1 MASANNRL
9 VTEQNIFNYCISGD
23 LKALK
28 ECAHS
33 VGQVVHKNSLDG
45 QTCLIVACRNGHLDV
60 AEYLIDV
67 HGADVEQVGVVE
79 FEGEQVEGVPPLWCA
94 AASGHLKLVELLVSR
109 GADVN
114 RTTITNSTALRAACF
129 DGHEQVVRYLV
140 EHGAN
145 IENPN
150 RHGHTCL
157 MISCYRRHDNI
168 VEYLLSKNARVNRRS
183 AKGNTALHDCT
194 ESGNLKC
201 LQLLLSHGA
210 IMRKDEYGQSPIM
223 SGANAAFKKIVDYLS
238 VFDIPD
244 TGQKISFHE
253 KAAAYDLLGASLF
266 DRHSLV
272 QDAVAAWFQAIKYR
286 TEFVIY
292 NTIVPLEIVHPD
304 INNYKFI
311 PHRVP
316 KCSYCKNGLK
326 SSFTSSPP
334 STSSVSVNDEDAE
347 VTVGGGGGGGNAAS
361 GGGEEGAEVQ
371 NDGCVVNREYDS
383 NNNNNDDER
392 WSLTNISPKNCWSL
406 LSLAAREAV
415 GLSEYNRKAEQS
427 YSQSL
432 FSQRNKQSTIINQLL
447 SRRNAYNS
455 NNNNNHNNNNSQ
467 YNKLSSTKRQNSSQ
481 EFTNIYKSKYEK
493 LKLDLQN
500 AYQCEFER
508 LGHSL
513 YRSNSIRDYTTSDIH
528 SASFCSAFLQGAHN
542 SRLGLRS
549 SCSSDYFDQMPVS
562 PTTSISSTAGG
573 GCGGTPPPTSATS
586 SSHSPTPVV
595 SSHPNGVFIQSV
607 LPVDPILGFEPK
619 CCQIARYRRWLL
631 EPVDD
636 NDHGDDDEQASRS
649 GNTRNNNA
657 EQMSVTKYINQCT
670 NCQRILVSMNN
681 VHLMSNN
688 DDDGDGDGAFNE
700 SVCPICKTVI
710 KDSSGNCSG
719 DDKNGTKQSTTST
732 GNGHVSATES
742 AEDSSMYICPQCH
755 LATEDHPLIRRLKQC
770 GEEAFG
776 HVCEFRTHEELA
788 SLMSNTHVLRL
799 QSLLI
804 RLRILGP
811 DHPDTIYFIRYR
823 GAIYADAD
831 NFHQCLSLWR
841 YALELQRT
849 FLEPLCHVSQAAFV
863 SFAELFHFVLT
874 NSCIGLPAIDLN
886 PTLIVDCLELAI
898 DNIERGMDYSFYHW
912 HHRHPWSYTA
922 ADKEAINLMRH
933 VSLCL
938 HFIAMILIHYGPN
951 SKALPNI
958 RPLRR
963 QLTSGITQVVN
974 ETFNDLI
981 QDHTANLST
990 VIPNIQDLITT
1001 TTNNNNSSGNIG
1013 DGQSNSSANEMKKR
1027 LSPELLQR
1035 FFRQVYRLVKL
1046 DPRVHRGQSL
1056 IHLACSPETS
1066 TVGRFMICPF
1076 PNVNVLSLLFEL
1088 GADANCADVDGQRP
1102 IGHVLAQRRLKS
1114 SDHASLIKTLVKC
1127 GAHLDATNRNSQTVL
1142 YQRFQHILA
1151 ESHVQVLNH
1160 VTLACHA
1167 ARVANRYG
1175 LTASN
1180 PSVQA
1185 YLPSYLLSFLQMHQ

>member
-1 MASANNRL
+1 MAAASKTESRL

-23 LKALK
+23 LKSLK

-60 AEYLIDV
+60 AEYLIDF

-94 AASGHLKLVELLVSR
+94 AAAGHLKLVELLVSR

-157 MISCYRRHDNI
+157 MISCYRRHDSI

-201 LQLLLSHGA
+201 LQLLLNHRA
-210 IMRKDEYGQSPIM
+210 IMRKDEYGQLPIM
-223 SGANAAFKKIVDYLS
+223 SGANAAFKKIVDFLAT
-238 VFDIPD
+238 VDIPD
-244 TGQKISFHE
+244 TTQTISVSE

-272 QDAVAAWFQAIKYR
+272 QDAIAAWYHAINLR
-286 TEFVIY
+286 QELPSY
-292 NTIVPLEIVHPD
+292 N
-304 INNYKFI
+304 NNNKFI
-311 PHRVP
+311 PHPVP
-316 KCSYCKNGLK
+316 KCTCMNEPTSCVEGQTTCTTTTTTSI
-326 SSFTSSPP
+326 SS
-334 STSSVSVNDEDAE
+334 
-347 VTVGGGGGGGNAAS
+347 
-361 GGGEEGAEVQ
+361 
-371 NDGCVVNREYDS
+371 S
-383 NNNNNDDER
+383 NTPN
-392 WSLTNISPKNCWSL
+392 NCWSL
-406 LSLAAREAV
+406 ISLAAREAI
-415 GLSEYNRKAEQS
+415 GMAETSRTNEQN
-427 YSQSL
+427 YSSSSIWQHHQKSAV
-432 FSQRNKQSTIINQLL
+432 INQIL
-447 SRRNAYNS
+447 SKNY
-455 NNNNNHNNNNSQ
+455 
-467 YNKLSSTKRQNSSQ
+467 SSTTKFHKTSLNRLTGIGQ
-481 EFTNIYKSKYEK
+481 KSTSKFSRDLRELFQRKFKK
-493 LKLDLQN
+493 LQSDLQN
-500 AYQCEFER
+500 DYQYKFEC

-513 YRSNSIRDYTTSDIH
+513 YRLNSSRDYTFDGQSTP
-528 SASFCSAFLQGAHN
+528 FCSVFLQGSHN
-542 SRLGLRS
+542 SRFCQRS
-549 SCSSDYFDQMPVS
+549 NSSSDCFDHTFSSSVLSSQC
-562 PTTSISSTAGG
+562 SISSAPLVLT
-573 GCGGTPPPTSATS
+573 TTTS
-586 SSHSPTPVV
+586 SSSSPQPLHHTG
-595 SSHPNGVFIQSV
+595 SGVFVQSV
-607 LPVDPILGFEPK
+607 TPVDPILGFEPK

-631 EPVDD
+631 EPST
-636 NDHGDDDEQASRS
+636 DHQSFKSPTSTFES
-649 GNTRNNNA
+649 NNNA
-657 EQMSVTKYINQCT
+657 NDNILNNTEYISPSKIINQCP
-670 NCQRILVSMNN
+670 NCKRILVSMNN
-681 VHLMSNN
+681 SYLNEKNPFSNQ
-688 DDDGDGDGAFNE
+688 
-700 SVCPICKTVI
+700 SVCPICKTSLTLTNH
-710 KDSSGNCSG
+710 SSNSSNANNTINTTQCSSISYPYG
-719 DDKNGTKQSTTST
+719 SNKNTHENNLK
-732 GNGHVSATES
+732 
-742 AEDSSMYICPQCH
+742 YICSKCH

-776 HVCEFRTHEELA
+776 HVCEFQTREDLA
-788 SLMSNTHVLRL
+788 NLMQNTHVLRL

-849 FLEPLCHVSQAAFV
+849 FVEPLCHVSQAAFV

-874 NSCIGLPAIDLN
+874 NNCIGLPANDLD
-886 PTLIVDCLELAI
+886 PTLIVDCLELAV

-938 HFIAMILIHYGPN
+938 HFIAMILIHYMPN
-951 SKALPNI
+951 CKALPTI
-958 RPLRR
+958 RSIRR
-963 QLTSGITQVVN
+963 QVSDFTQVIEEN
-974 ETFNDLI
+974 FNDLLKNSVTLSNC
-981 QDHTANLST
+981 QDFTSNSNTNGNESSTDNLS
-990 VIPNIQDLITT
+990 
-1001 TTNNNNSSGNIG
+1001 
-1013 DGQSNSSANEMKKR
+1013 NETKKR
-1027 LSPELLQR
+1027 MPIVLRQR

-1066 TVGRFMICPF
+1066 TVGRFVICTF

-1114 SDHASLIKTLVKC
+1114 SEHASLVHTLVKC
-1127 GAHLDATNRNSQTVL
+1127 GAHLDATNRNSLSILYKRFHHVL
-1142 YQRFQHILA
+1142 LESRVRILD
-1151 ESHVQVLNH
+1151 H
-1160 VTLACHA
+1160 VTLACQA
-1167 ARVANRYG
+1167 ARVANHYG

-1185 YLPSYLLSFLQMHQ
+1185 YLPNNLLYFLQMHQ

>member
-1 MASANNRL
+1 MATASKTESRL

-23 LKALK
+23 LKSLK
-28 ECAHS
+28 ECARS

-60 AEYLIDV
+60 AEYLIDF

-94 AASGHLKLVELLVSR
+94 SAAGHLKLVELLISR

-157 MISCYRRHDNI
+157 MISCYRRHDSI

-201 LQLLLSHGA
+201 LQLLLNHRA
-210 IMRKDEYGQSPIM
+210 IMRKDEYGQLPIM
-223 SGANAAFKKIVDYLS
+223 SGANAAYKKIVDYLAT
-238 VFDIPD
+238 VEIPD
-244 TGQKISFHE
+244 STQTISVSE

-266 DRHSLV
+266 DRHSLI
-272 QDAVAAWFQAIKYR
+272 QDAIAAWYHAINLR
-286 TEFVIY
+286 QESSTY
-292 NTIVPLEIVHPD
+292 N
-304 INNYKFI
+304 NNNNSNNNSGNNKFI
-311 PHRVP
+311 PHPVP
-316 KCSYCKNGLK
+316 QCFCMNELMSCVEGQPTMTTTTTTTTPTTSTTN
-326 SSFTSSPP
+326 SS
-334 STSSVSVNDEDAE
+334 N
-347 VTVGGGGGGGNAAS
+347 
-361 GGGEEGAEVQ
+361 
-371 NDGCVVNREYDS
+371 
-383 NNNNNDDER
+383 
-392 WSLTNISPKNCWSL
+392 NCWSL
-406 LSLAAREAV
+406 ISLAAREAI
-415 GLSEYNRKAEQS
+415 GMAETSRFDEQHYSLTTNWQRHKRSTRIHDILLKSYNSTKFHHHNS
-427 YSQSL
+427 IH
-432 FSQRNKQSTIINQLL
+432 QSTIQQK
-447 SRRNAYNS
+447 STMKY
-455 NNNNNHNNNNSQ
+455 SQ
-467 YNKLSSTKRQNSSQ
+467 DLHELFQKKYRKLQT
-481 EFTNIYKSKYEK
+481 
-493 LKLDLQN
+493 DLQN
-500 AYQCEFER
+500 AYQCKFEH

-513 YRSNSIRDYTTSDIH
+513 YRSNSLKDYTIDVH
-528 SASFCSAFLQGAHN
+528 SPPFCSVFLQGSHN
-542 SRLGLRS
+542 SRLGLRRNGS
-549 SCSSDYFDQMPVS
+549 SEYFDQSS
-562 PTTSISSTAGG
+562 PTSSILSQGIYRSS
-573 GCGGTPPPTSATS
+573 PSPTNSLNFGTS
-586 SSHSPTPVV
+586 SSSSPPPLSTTGNHSGSCTG
-595 SSHPNGVFIQSV
+595 GVFVQSV
-607 LPVDPILGFEPK
+607 IPVDPILGFEPK

-631 EPVDD
+631 EPVHQ
-636 NDHGDDDEQASRS
+636 NYQVRS
-649 GNTRNNNA
+649 STTPNHINTSNISHNNT
-657 EQMSVTKYINQCT
+657 EDFTPSKIINQCP
-670 NCQRILVSMNN
+670 NCKQILVSMNN
-681 VHLMSNN
+681 LSEESLLSNQ
-688 DDDGDGDGAFNE
+688 
-700 SVCPICKTVI
+700 STCPICKTSLIVNH
-710 KDSSGNCSG
+710 SSNSS
-719 DDKNGTKQSTTST
+719 NENQTVHSTNQYSK
-732 GNGHVSATES
+732 VSYPYESNNNDNNHNYYNNNENNLKYVCPVCHFATEN
-742 AEDSSMYICPQCH
+742 
-755 LATEDHPLIRRLKQC
+755 HPLIRRLKQC

-776 HVCEFRTHEELA
+776 HVCEFQTREDLA

-849 FLEPLCHVSQAAFV
+849 FVEPLCHVSQAAFV

-874 NSCIGLPAIDLN
+874 NNCIGLPAKDLD
-886 PTLIVDCLELAI
+886 PTLIVDCLELAV

-938 HFIAMILIHYGPN
+938 HFIAMILIHYMPN
-951 SKALPNI
+951 CKALPTI
-958 RPLRR
+958 RSIRR
-963 QLTSGITQVVN
+963 QLSNLTQVVEENFN
-974 ETFNDLI
+974 ELLQNSTL
-981 QDHTANLST
+981 NLS
-990 VIPNIQDLITT
+990 NIMLNRQELI
-1001 TTNNNNSSGNIG
+1001 NNNNNNNTENESQTDSL
-1013 DGQSNSSANEMKKR
+1013 SNDMKKR
-1027 LSPELLQR
+1027 MPIELKQR

-1066 TVGRFMICPF
+1066 TVGRFVICTF

-1114 SDHASLIKTLVKC
+1114 SEHASLVHTLVKC
-1127 GAHLDATNRNSQTVL
+1127 GAHLDATNRNSLTILYKRFHHVL
-1142 YQRFQHILA
+1142 LESRVQILD
-1151 ESHVQVLNH
+1151 H

-1167 ARVANRYG
+1167 ARVANHYG

-1180 PSVQA
+1180 PLVQA
-1185 YLPSYLLSFLQMHQ
+1185 YLPNNLLFFLQMHQ